1 MSTPTP
7 APTPRTLDELSDIVT
22 PYAIRIAAT
31 LRLADH
37 MAAGH
42 TKVADL
48 AEASGTRPRPLAAIL
63 EYLSR
68 RGVFARLSPQ
78 EFGLNAEAERL
89 RDDHPGG
96 LRFRLDLD
104 EVGSHVETAHLSYID
119 FARRDAE
126 SGSAYQARYGTDLWT
141 ALAQDPALGV
151 SWDRFM
157 SMITQIAT
165 DQVVT
170 RFDWSRRSHL
180 VDVGGGSGT
189 LLLAVLA
196 AHPELSGTLVEIDPA
211 ASAARE
217 AIQAAGLG
225 TRATVAEQSFFA
237 PLPDGGD
244 VYLLAQV
251 LHDWDDADAVRIL
264 RRCAEAAGP
273 DGRVLLVE
281 RLPHLDTSRLHASWM
296 DLRMLMLFGGG
307 ERTEE
312 QYRTLITDAG
322 MSLDLTQV
330 VSSGAL
336 GGEMVLLECSVRR

>member
-1 MSTPTP
+1 MTSTPD
-7 APTPRTLDELSDIVT
+7 APRTLDELSDLVT
-22 PYAIRIAAT
+22 PYAVRIAAT

-42 TKVADL
+42 TKVEDL

-68 RGVFARLSPQ
+68 RGVFTRLSPQ
-78 EFGLNAEAERL
+78 EYGLNAEAERL
-89 RDDHPGG
+89 CDDHPGG
-96 LRFRLDLD
+96 LRFRLDLT
-104 EVGSHVETAHLSYID
+104 EVGSHVETAHLGYVD
-119 FARRDAE
+119 FARRDATA
-126 SGSAYQARYGTDLWT
+126 GSAYAAHYGTDLWT
-141 ALAQDPALGV
+141 SLARDPALAA

-157 SMITQIAT
+157 SGVTRIAS

-170 RFDWSRRSHL
+170 RFDWTSTSHL

-189 LLLAVLA
+189 LLRAVLA
-196 AHPELSGTLVEIDPA
+196 AHPHLTGTLVEIDPA
-211 ASAARE
+211 TAAARDALRE
-217 AIQAAGLG
+217 EGLEE
-225 TRATVAEQSFFA
+225 RATVAEQSFFD
-237 PLPDGGD
+237 PLPADGD

-251 LHDWDDADAVRIL
+251 LHDWDDTDAVRVL

-273 DGRVLLVE
+273 EGRVLVVE
-281 RLPHLDTSRLHASWM
+281 RLPHLDASRLHTSWM

-312 QYRTLITDAG
+312 QYRALITEAG

-330 VSSGAL
+330 VSAGAL
-336 GGEMVLLECSVRR
+336 GGDMVLLECTVRA